1 MVKLQQSACVLLLVI
16 LCQSVAAYVNLDRK
30 HGKTTKYPNPNGKGM
45 ICEDVDIRNDVNA
58 FAELENCTVIEGNLK
73 ILLIEGASHQQ
84 YENLYFPDLVEITDF
99 FLLYRVYGLKSL
111 RHIFPNLS
119 IIRGHKLFF
128 NFALVVFELMDL
140 EELGLIGLTT
150 IERGAVRFE
159 KNPQLCYI
167 DTIDWTKI
175 AVGVQGM
182 SEHYFKQNRIVK
194 ECVDV
199 CPSTCASTPV
209 IAPTGEVSKEVKKR
223 CWTKSD
229 CQKILTCEGLNRP
242 CQSGVCDNG
251 ICCHPNCIGGCT
263 GETDRDCKVCK
274 NVVSMIKDQA
284 ICQKQCLPGTYT
296 LRRRRC
302 LLEYECTEV
311 IKYKLVKNNQTG
323 LPGDCVDKCLAGY
336 LESSDGRSCNKCAD
350 KCPKSCNGK
359 KLETAA
365 QSQDMFGCTILVNP
379 LEIRITRGSN
389 VAQELERNLG
399 QIEEVQGYIW
409 IHHSNTLLSLG
420 FFKNLRKI
428 HGKNSNSNN
437 FSLLV
442 HDNMNLQELF
452 PENVQNNMEILNG
465 NMFFHYNRK
474 LCYNKIKNFES
485 KVKMDNKSKNDISDS
500 SNGDQMPCTVTTLNL
515 TVVKIAARIAFLRW
529 DNFKSS
535 DPRQLLSYVISWKEA
550 PFKNLSIYEGR
561 DACDNDVW
569 YTKDILNKME
579 KDEDYATALLLNLKP
594 WTQYAV
600 YVQTYTTSS
609 AKYGAISSIVYFTTL
624 PYYPTIPDKLRVKA
638 LAPGTLKI
646 MWNPPAN
653 PHGNVTHYELYWR
666 KRPLVHEKFNERD
679 YCSEPLDTL
688 LDQSDDLNDE
698 QDQTDT
704 TRNLGLSNNKTVQ
717 GECACPKTF
726 EEEEEERKEREMQ
739 IAFENFLHNYV
750 YLKRHKQDRMDSKR
764 AETLFK
770 KNRIISNITLPTNL
784 PLKPNPML
792 QRQRARRYSRA
803 ASLPYN
809 ASATDGPRINLSDF
823 VDNDTDTVNETEK
836 DLPFNKVIVQTPVQ
850 RNDMSYII
858 SNLGHFQDY
867 RIEVIACQERDPR
880 ETDKMK
886 LCSIRAISLGR
897 TLPDKNADNID
908 PKTIQIYKMSN
919 KTGEVIVKW
928 DEPKEPN
935 GLILSYDIQYSKV
948 MKDVK
953 PNTLCVPHLKF
964 KKIGGY
970 KLQKLDPGNYS
981 VQIRAISLAFTT
993 NYTEPRYFVVPAPS
1007 TPSVWPP
1014 ETIIAVTVSGV
1025 LLLILIVVIG
1035 VWFIARSRFKK
1046 IPDRPDFTSINPDY
1060 EHYNPDEW
1068 EVERDKIQ
1076 LIREL
1081 GQGSF
1086 GMVYEGVARDLYGK
1100 GGEIKVAVKTVNEHA
1115 TYRERMEFLSE
1126 ASRMK
1131 AFSCNHVVRLL
1142 GVVSDGQP
1150 ALLIMELMEKG
1161 DLKNF
1166 LRMHRPVED
1175 DIDSTFAGI
1184 KEHISRT
1191 PPTIKR
1197 IIQMAG
1203 EIADGMA
1210 YLADKK
1216 FVHRDLAARNCMV
1229 AEDLTV
1235 KIADFGMTRDIYE
1248 TDYYRKGGKALLPVR
1263 WMAPESLK
1271 DGIFTSLSD
1280 VWSYGVVLWEM
1291 ATLAAQPYQGL
1302 SNEEVLRYVLNG
1314 RVMEK
1319 PEDCPDRLFELMQ
1332 KCWRYRPKQRPTF
1345 KEILEELVPEL
1356 DPSFAHKSY
1365 FFSDENKQDSLEY
1378 IEEGDED
1385 MDESKTPFIQN
1396 EDECDMKGAE
1406 GGEDLRELP
1415 DQDIDDDI
1423 DLGEDYYPPGYQ
1435 EAQHSYQNGELFPE
1449 LRIDN
1454 VNNVLYSRSQAD
1466 KLMLNGTEPCD
1477 CILTQ
1482 DSNPDSHPDQR
1493 FSSCSNPY
1501 SAIGSSDDSK
1511 DSSKSSSS
1519 SYAQMNGVHIANGHI
1534 AMHHLKTTKC

>member
-1 MVKLQQSACVLLLVI
+1 MVKLQQSACFLLLVT
-16 LCQSVAAYVNLDRK
+16 LCQSVAKYANLDK
-30 HGKTTKYPNPNGKGM
+30 KTTKYPNPNGKGM

-84 YENLYFPDLVEITDF
+84 YEDLYFPDLVEITDF

-182 SEHYFKQNRIVK
+182 SEHYFKRNRIAK

-199 CPSTCASTPV
+199 CPSNCTSSP
-209 IAPTGEVSKEVKKR
+209 IISPTGEVSKEVKKR
-223 CWTKSD
+223 CWTKSH
-229 CQKILTCEGLNRP
+229 CQKILTCEGPNRF
-242 CQSGVCDNG
+242 CQSGICDNG
-251 ICCHPNCIGGCT
+251 TCCHPNCIGGCT

-274 NVVSMIKDQA
+274 NVVSIINGQA

-302 LLEYECTEV
+302 LLEHECTDV
-311 IKYKLVKNNQTG
+311 IHYKLVKSNQTE
-323 LPGDCVDKCLAGY
+323 LPGECVDKCLAGY
-336 LESSDGRSCNKCAD
+336 LESKDGRSCTKCAD

-359 KLETAA
+359 KLETVA
-365 QSQDMFGCTILVNP
+365 QSQELFGCTIIVNH
-379 LEIRITRGSN
+379 LEIRIRKGSN

-399 QIEEVQGYIW
+399 QIEEVRGYIW
-409 IHHSNTLLSLG
+409 IHNSDTLLSLG
-420 FFKNLRKI
+420 FFKSLRKI
-428 HGKNSNSNN
+428 HGQSNN
-437 FSLLV
+437 RNGFAFLV
-442 HDNMNLQELF
+442 HDNSNLQELF
-452 PENVQNNMEILNG
+452 PENVQNNLEILNG
-465 NMFFHYNRK
+465 NMIFHYNRK
-474 LCYNKIKNFES
+474 LCYNKILKFQE
-485 KVKMDNKSKNDISDS
+485 KVKMQNKTENSISES
-500 SNGDQMPCTVTTLNL
+500 TNGDQMPCVVSSLNL

-535 DPRQLLSYVISWKEA
+535 DPRQLLSYVINWKEA
-550 PFKNLSIYEGR
+550 PYKNLSIYDGR
-561 DACDNDVW
+561 DACDDDVW
-569 YTKDILNKME
+569 NTKDILNKME
-579 KDEDYATALLLNLKP
+579 RDEDHVTALVLNLKP

-609 AKYGAISSIVYFTTL
+609 AKYGAISNIVYFTTL

-646 MWNPPAN
+646 MWNPPTN
-653 PHGNVTHYELYWR
+653 PHGNVTHYELYWK

-679 YCSEPLDTL
+679 YCSEPLDAL
-688 LDQSDDLNDE
+688 IDQSDDLYDE
-698 QDQTDT
+698 QDEFDP
-704 TRNLGLSNNKTVQ
+704 TRDLGREFSNKTVQ
-717 GECACPKTF
+717 GECACPKSY
-726 EEEEEERKEREMQ
+726 EEEEEERKERELQ

-750 YLKRHKQDRMDSKR
+750 YLKRHKQDRMDSSR
-764 AETLFK
+764 AEALFK
-770 KNRIISNITLPTNL
+770 KSRMISNITIPTKR
-784 PLKPNPML
+784 PIRPNPML
-792 QRQRARRYSRA
+792 QRQRARRYSRE
-803 ASLPYN
+803 ASLLYN
-809 ASATDGPRINLSDF
+809 ATILDDIKINLNDS
-823 VDNDTDTVNETEK
+823 VENDTDAESDAEK

-880 ETDKMK
+880 DPQKIK
-886 LCSIRAISLGR
+886 LCSIRAISLAR
-897 TLPDKNADNID
+897 TLPDKTADNID
-908 PKTIQIYKMSN
+908 PTSIKIYMSN
-919 KTGEVIVKW
+919 KTGEVVVYW
-928 DEPKEPN
+928 DEPQDPN
-935 GLILSYDIQYSKV
+935 GLILSYDIHYSKV
-948 MKDVK
+948 IKDVK
-953 PNTLCVPHLKF
+953 PNTLCVPHLKY
-964 KKIGGY
+964 KRIGGY
-970 KLQKLDPGNYS
+970 KLQKLEPGNYS
-981 VQIRAISLAFTT
+981 VQIRATSLAFTT
-993 NYTEPRYFVVPAPS
+993 NYTEARYFLVSAPDENIQ
-1007 TPSVWPP
+1007 WPP

-1115 TYRERMEFLSE
+1115 AHRERMEFLNE

-1142 GVVSDGQP
+1142 GVVSEGQP

-1166 LRMHRPVED
+1166 LRMHRPTEED
-1175 DIDSTFAGI
+1175 LDSTFAGI

-1356 DPSFAHKSY
+1356 DPSFAHRSY
-1365 FFSDENKQDSLEY
+1365 FFSEENKQDSLEY

-1406 GGEDLRELP
+1406 GGVDLRDLP
-1415 DQDIDDDI
+1415 DQDIDDDL
-1423 DLGEDYYPPGYQ
+1423 DLGDDYYPPGYQ
-1435 EAQHSYQNGELFPE
+1435 EVHHSYQNGELFPE
-1449 LRIDN
+1449 LKIDN
-1454 VNNVLYSRSQAD
+1454 VNNVLYSRPQAD

-1482 DSNPDSHPDQR
+1482 ESNPDSQPDHR

-1519 SYAQMNGVHIANGHI
+1519 SYARLNGVHVANGHI

>member
-1 MVKLQQSACVLLLVI
+1 MVKLQQTACFLMLVT
-16 LCQSVAAYVNLDRK
+16 LGVCVEGARYARPMDK
-30 HGKTTKYPNPNGKGM
+30 KTTKYPNPNGKGM
-45 ICEDVDIRNDVNA
+45 ICEDVDIRNDVNG

-84 YENLYFPDLVEITDF
+84 YENLYFPDLVEITEF

-111 RHIFPNLS
+111 RNIFPNLS

-159 KNPQLCYI
+159 KNPMLCYI

-182 SEHYFKQNRIVK
+182 GEHYFKRNRIAK

-199 CPSTCASTPV
+199 CPSGCASTPI
-209 IAPTGEVSKEVKKR
+209 IAASGEVGKDQKR
-223 CWTKSD
+223 CWTRSH
-229 CQKILTCEGLNRP
+229 CQKMLSCDRECKNHKNGQRGI
-242 CQSGVCDNG
+242 CDNG
-251 ICCHPNCIGGCT
+251 ICCHANCIGGCT
-263 GETDRDCKVCK
+263 GESDRDCKVCK
-274 NVVSMIKDQA
+274 NVVSMIDGQS
-284 ICQKQCLPGTYT
+284 ICQDQCLPGTYT
-296 LRRRRC
+296 LRKRRC
-302 LLEYECTEV
+302 LLEDECTN
-311 IKYKLVKNNQTG
+311 IIGYKLVRSNQTK
-323 LPGDCVDKCLAGY
+323 LPGECVDKCLAGY
-336 LESSDGRSCNKCAD
+336 LESDDGKTCIKCAD

-359 KLETAA
+359 KLETVA
-365 QSQDMFGCTILVNP
+365 QSQELFGCTIIVNH
-379 LEIRITRGSN
+379 LEIRIRKGSN
-389 VAQELERNLG
+389 VAQELEKNLG

-409 IHHSNTLLSLG
+409 IHNSNTLLSLG

-428 HGKNSNSNN
+428 HGQTSNRNS
-437 FSLLV
+437 FALLV
-442 HDNMNLQELF
+442 HDNMNLQEMF
-452 PENVQNNMEILNG
+452 PENVMNNLEIENG
-465 NMFFHYNRK
+465 NMIFHYNRK
-474 LCYNKIKNFES
+474 LCYHKIKEFED
-485 KVKMDNKSKNDISDS
+485 KVKMKNKSRNDISKS
-500 SNGDQMPCTVTTLNL
+500 TNGDQMPCTVMALNL

-529 DNFKSS
+529 DNFKTS
-535 DPRQLLSYVISWKEA
+535 DPRQLLSYVINWKEA

-561 DACDNDVW
+561 DACDDDVW
-569 YTKDILNKME
+569 NTKDILNKME
-579 KDEDYATALLLNLKP
+579 RDEDHVTSLLLNLKP

-609 AKYGAISSIVYFTTL
+609 AKFGAISNIVYFTTL

-646 MWNPPAN
+646 MWNPPSN
-653 PHGNVTHYELYWR
+653 PHGNVTHYEVYWR
-666 KRPLVHEKFNERD
+666 KRPLVHEKFNERN
-679 YCSEPLDTL
+679 YCTEPLDKSRA
-688 LDQSDDLNDE
+688 QSDDLYDE
-698 QDQTDT
+698 EDEFEQGRDMSRDY
-704 TRNLGLSNNKTVQ
+704 NNKTIQ
-717 GECACPKTF
+717 GECACPKSN

-750 YLKRHKQDRMDSKR
+750 YLKRMDSKR
-764 AETLFK
+764 AEMLFK
-770 KNRIISNITLPTNL
+770 NNRKIGNITLSTKL
-784 PLKPNPML
+784 PKGPSAKFRKP
-792 QRQRARRYSRA
+792 RAARYSRE
-803 ASLPYN
+803 ASMQYN
-809 ASATDGPRINLSDF
+809 STAPGDLKVNP
-823 VDNDTDTVNETEK
+823 NDPFENETKSENETEK
-836 DLPFNKVIVQTPVQ
+836 DLPFNKVIVQTPSQ
-850 RNDMSYII
+850 RKDMSYII
-858 SNLGHFQDY
+858 SNLQHYQDY

-880 ETDKMK
+880 DPAKIK
-886 LCSIRAISLGR
+886 LCSIRAISLSR
-897 TLPDKNADNID
+897 TLPDKTADNIALSSV
-908 PKTIQIYKMSN
+908 KIYKMSN
-919 KTGEVIVKW
+919 ATSRDVIIYW
-928 DEPKEPN
+928 DEPKNPN
-935 GLILSYDIQYSKV
+935 GLILNFDVRYSKV
-948 MKDVK
+948 LKDYK
-953 PNTLCVPHLKF
+953 PNTMCVSYEYYKSV
-964 KKIGGY
+964 GGY
-970 KLQKLDPGNYS
+970 KLQKLEPGNYS
-981 VQIRAISLAFTT
+981 VEVRATSLAFTT
-993 NYTEPRYFVVPAPS
+993 NFTEPRYFFVS
-1007 TPSVWPP
+1007 DSDDESQWPP
-1014 ETIIAVTVSGV
+1014 ETIIAVSVSGV
-1025 LLLILIVVIG
+1025 LLLILILVIG
-1035 VWFIARSRFKK
+1035 VWFLARNRFKK
-1046 IPDRPDFTSINPDY
+1046 VPDRPDFTSINPDY

-1100 GGEIKVAVKTVNEHA
+1100 EDEIKVAVKTVNVHA

-1131 AFSCNHVVRLL
+1131 AFACNHVVKLL

-1166 LRMHRPVED
+1166 LRMHRPVEE

-1184 KEHISRT
+1184 QENISRT

-1229 AEDLTV
+1229 ADDLTV

-1365 FFSDENKQDSLEY
+1365 FFSEENKQDSLEY

-1385 MDESKTPFIQN
+1385 LDESKTPFIQN
-1396 EDECDMKGAE
+1396 DNECEVKGAE
-1406 GGEDLRELP
+1406 GGVDLRELP
-1415 DQDIDDDI
+1415 DQEIDDDI
-1423 DLGEDYYPPGYQ
+1423 DIEEEFYPSDFQ
-1435 EAQHSYQNGELFPE
+1435 ETKRSYQNGELFPE

-1482 DSNPDSHPDQR
+1482 ETNPDSHPDHR

-1511 DSSKSSSS
+1511 DSSKSSSG

-1534 AMHHLKTTKC
+1534 AMHNLKTTKC